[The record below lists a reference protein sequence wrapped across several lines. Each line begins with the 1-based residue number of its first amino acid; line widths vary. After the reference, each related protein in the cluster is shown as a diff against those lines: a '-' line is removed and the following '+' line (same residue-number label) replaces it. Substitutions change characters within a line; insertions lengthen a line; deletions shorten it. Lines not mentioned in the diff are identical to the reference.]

1 MLALVLVLVL
11 LLVLVVVL
19 FALVVVFLAFG
30 AWLEAVVLVDEAVFV
45 LAAVE
50 LEPAVTPFTP

>member
-1 MLALVLVLVL
+1 MLALVL

-30 AWLEAVVLVDEAVFV
+30 AWLEAVVLVDEAMFV

-50 LEPAVTPFTP
+50 LEPVVTPFTP

>member
-1 MLALVLVLVL
+1 MLALV
-11 LLVLVVVL
+11 LVLVVVL

-30 AWLEAVVLVDEAVFV
+30 AWLEAVVLADEAVLV

-50 LEPAVTPFTP
+50 LEPVVTPFIP

>member
-1 MLALVLVLVL
+1 MLALVLVLKL

-19 FALVVVFLAFG
+19 FLAFG
-30 AWLEAVVLVDEAVFV
+30 AWLEAVVLVDEAVLV

-50 LEPAVTPFTP
+50 LEPVVTPFTP

>member
-1 MLALVLVLVL
+1 MLVLVL

-19 FALVVVFLAFG
+19 FALVVFFLAFDT
-30 AWLEAVVLVDEAVFV
+30 WLEAVMLVDEAVLV

-50 LEPAVTPFTP
+50 LEPVVTPFTP